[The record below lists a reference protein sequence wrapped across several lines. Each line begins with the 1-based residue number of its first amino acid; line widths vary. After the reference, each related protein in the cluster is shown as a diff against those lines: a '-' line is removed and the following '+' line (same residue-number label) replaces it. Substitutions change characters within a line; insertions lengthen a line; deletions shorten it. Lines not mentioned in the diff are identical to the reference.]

1 MLQIERSSRIEYCS
15 LVCSRNSGAPCL
27 AFVCITRRLWFWRRL
42 FPRKEG
48 YVAQFGRVPP
58 NGLQKPNCRWCRQG
72 DSIPVGSVA
81 VRSQRVNV
89 NDLEDKVTLKCTVP
103 CAQETLNLSSHVE
116 EIEDAYFDLSKL
128 VLHVREAEL
137 LELPLFT
144 RSLDLLEDVL
154 ADGWDTKLA
163 DTCIWKQMISMV
175 YSSFGKQ
182 RFPYPHTF
190 LHFYSYI

>member
-1 MLQIERSSRIEYCS
+1 MAC
-15 LVCSRNSGAPCL
+15 
-27 AFVCITRRLWFWRRL
+27 
-42 FPRKEG
+42 
-48 YVAQFGRVPP
+48 
-58 NGLQKPNCRWCRQG
+58 
-72 DSIPVGSVA
+72 
-81 VRSQRVNV
+81 RSQIVADADKVILSQLAVLLFAATQTV

-154 ADGWDTKLA
+154 ADG
-163 DTCIWKQMISMV
+163 
-175 YSSFGKQ
+175 
-182 RFPYPHTF
+182 
-190 LHFYSYI
+190 